1 MGKKHKHPEHEN
13 LERWL
18 VSYADFIT
26 LLFAVFVVLYAMGQ
40 IDLAKMKKVQN
51 SISAAFS
58 SSFGI
63 KDKTDGVLDGERQKS
78 LLKNVGNSLLD
89 KIQPSSP
96 SPQSPATIESQAKP
110 VGSIVKVQ
118 TIVEKINQQIDQLNN
133 NNLGKLAGQGQ
144 GSTGTGTVKQ
154 KKVPKGINK
163 IPHVQIFLEERGII
177 IRFASSLFFNS
188 GSASI
193 KPAGLAALDSLI
205 GLLMSNDRI
214 IHVEGHTDSSPI
226 NSAIYPSNWE
236 LSSSRASS
244 VIRYFQNRYNFP
256 AERIAA
262 VGYGDSRP
270 LGDNNTLSGRIK
282 NRRVDIVILY
292 TAYSDVADAQKQY
305 STDPSEQS
313 PYSTPVSAHSATT
326 SSASSHTEKSLP
338 ETTTQS
344 EEDVIIPDLSKDPI
358 AVPTK
363 ASHH

>member
-63 KDKTDGVLDGERQKS
+63 KDKTDGVLEGEKDKS

-89 KIQPSSP
+89 KVQPSSP
-96 SPQSPATIESQAKP
+96 SPQSPATMETQAKP

-118 TIVEKINQQIDQLNN
+118 NIVEKINKQIDQLNK
-133 NNLGKLAGQGQ
+133 NNLGKLAGQGP
-144 GSTGTGTVKQ
+144 GSTGSVKQ
-154 KKVPKGINK
+154 KTVPKGINK
-163 IPHVQIFLEERGII
+163 IPHVQIFLEERGIV

-205 GLLMSNDRI
+205 DLLMSNDRI
-214 IHVEGHTDSSPI
+214 IHVEGHTDSSPM

-270 LGDNNTLSGRIK
+270 LGDNSTLSGRIK

-292 TAYSDVADAQKQY
+292 TAYSDVADAQRQY
-305 STDPSEQS
+305 STDPGDQS
-313 PYSTPVSAHSATT
+313 PYSVPQPAHSTT
-326 SSASSHTEKSLP
+326 SSSEATSTHSEKSTPQTTTHTE
-338 ETTTQS
+338 
-344 EEDVIIPDLSKDPI
+344 EEAIIPDLSKDPI